1 MKLARPIRIE
11 EPFAFYHITS
21 RGVARQEIFLDDLDR
36 KAFLGVLAD
45 AHEKWGLV
53 FHAYCLMGNHYHL
66 EVQSPEGHLSRP
78 IQWINQKYAGHVNR
92 RYSRV
97 GHLFQGRFKSV
108 LVEAGRHLRE
118 LTRYIH
124 LNPVRANLVERP
136 ADYKWSS
143 YRAYLGLRKR
153 PEWLRTE
160 TTLKRFGSAVPEQR
174 KGYRGFVEEEVASD
188 PLSDLRFGAILGGE
202 KFVEW
207 ARAKLRGNAP
217 GEDASELSALKRAR
231 APADLDFICE
241 FLREAF
247 GIDEQKLS
255 AKGRWKND
263 DRDLAIYLATRHS
276 GRRLTEIGE
285 RFGGIGASAVSHA
298 RKRIERRMAKDRSLR
313 RRVQALSAE
322 LQKRAA
328 EL

>member
-1 MKLARPIRIE
+1 MARPIRIE
-11 EPFAFYHITS
+11 EPWAFYHITS
-21 RGVARQEIFLDDLDR
+21 RGVARQEIFSDDSDR

-66 EVQSPEGHLSRP
+66 EIQSPEGHLSRP

-92 RYSRV
+92 RYRRV

-108 LVEAGRHLRE
+108 MVEAGRHLRE

-136 ADYKWSS
+136 ADYGWSS

-153 PEWLRTE
+153 PGWLRTE
-160 TTLKRFGSAVPEQR
+160 TTLKRFGSSIPEQR
-174 KGYRGFVEEEVASD
+174 RGYRAFVEQEIASD
-188 PLSDLRFGAILGGE
+188 PFADLKFGAILGGE

-207 ARAKLRGNAP
+207 ARAKLRGSAE
-217 GEDASELSALKRAR
+217 GQDASELSALKRAR
-231 APADLDFICE
+231 APADLDFICA
-241 FLREAF
+241 FLCDTV
-247 GIDEQKLS
+247 GIDERQLS
-255 AKGRWKND
+255 VKGRWKND
-263 DRDLAIYLATRHS
+263 DRDLAMYLAARHS

-285 RFGGIGASAVSHA
+285 RFGGIRASAVSHA
-298 RKRIERRMAKDRSLR
+298 RKRIEHRMVKDRELR
-313 RRVQALSAE
+313 RKVEALSAE
-322 LQKRAA
+322 LQGRARK
-328 EL
+328 L